1 MNLLCFSCKLDHKYT
16 KSFEIIVSWS
26 KQIYKL
32 KLSSHLRMIHSV
44 FHISL
49 LELYKEK
56 KNKQQLSSSEIIDR
70 QDKYYI
76 EKILDQKNICDKTHY
91 LVQWLEWESQ
101 KDFWESAEELQDTE
115 ALDIFLEKQIIKSE
129 LNKRHSK
136 WHKL

>member
-1 MNLLCFSCKLDHKYT
+1 MNLLHSSCKLNHKYT
-16 KSFEIIVSWS
+16 NLFEIIVSWS

-32 KLSSHLRMIHSV
+32 KLSSHLKMIHLI
-44 FHISL
+44 FHVSL

-56 KNKQQLSSSEIIDR
+56 KNKQQSLFSKIIDK

-76 EKILDQKNICDKTHY
+76 EKILDQKNIHDKIHY
-91 LVQWLEWESQ
+91 LVWWLEWKSQ

-115 ALDIFLEKQIIKSE
+115 AFNIFLEKQIIKSE

-136 WHKL
+136 